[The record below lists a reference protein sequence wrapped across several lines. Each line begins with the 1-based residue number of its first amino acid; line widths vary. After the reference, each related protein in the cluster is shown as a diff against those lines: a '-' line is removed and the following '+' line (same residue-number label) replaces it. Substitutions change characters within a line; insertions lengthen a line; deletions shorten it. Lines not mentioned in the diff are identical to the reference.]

1 MPIEK
6 GYSVLETA
14 YMLGIKPRTVRAWLH
29 NGKLNA
35 KKIPGSQRWII
46 MESEIRRL
54 QGNDENRD

>member
-1 MPIEK
+1 MAIEK
-6 GYSVLETA
+6 GYSVFETA
-14 YMLGIKPRTVRAWLH
+14 HMLGVKPRTVREWLH

-54 QGNDENRD
+54 QGNDEDRV